1 MPNKL
6 PHSLDILARDFKF
19 EGPMRDDMVR
29 TVSRTVYIKGSR
41 VTLVL
46 MEDEHYYELYVNAG
60 LKASL
65 KSDNKTEI
73 DTFAAKCRKI
83 ISRIA

>member
-6 PHSLDILARDFKF
+6 PHSLDVLARDFKF
-19 EGPMRDDMVR
+19 EGPMRDDMVK
-29 TVSRTVYIKGSR
+29 TVSRTAYIKGAR
-41 VTLVL
+41 VSLVL
-46 MEDEHYYELYVNAG
+46 MEDESYYELYVNAG

-73 DTFAAKCRKI
+73 DTFAVKCRKI
-83 ISRIA
+83 LNRIA